1 MRIPKLDSKNH
12 VHHYFAFC
20 ISFYCNLKG
29 KLLSTYTT
37 YIYIY
42 IYIYTHTQSFF
53 FICDFRKNNDVEL
66 DGILLQFADMKS
78 ILKHRI
84 LYFHFGCVLKF
95 TSKIYSLRYVHY
107 KFSLLAVNF
116 GTQPLYNNLAAM

>member
-42 IYIYTHTQSFF
+42 IYIYTHTHNHS
-53 FICDFRKNNDVEL
+53 
-66 DGILLQFADMKS
+66 S
-78 ILKHRI
+78 
-84 LYFHFGCVLKF
+84 LYVTFVK
-95 TSKIYSLRYVHY
+95 T
-107 KFSLLAVNF
+107 
-116 GTQPLYNNLAAM
+116 MM